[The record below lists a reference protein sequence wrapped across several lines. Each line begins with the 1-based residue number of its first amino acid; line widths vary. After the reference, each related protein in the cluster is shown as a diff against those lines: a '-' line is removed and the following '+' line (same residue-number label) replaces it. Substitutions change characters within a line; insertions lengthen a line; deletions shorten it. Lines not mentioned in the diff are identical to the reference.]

1 MPTFGLYLLL
11 GIVMTATAIG
21 FYFEHKVEARKYKD
35 NQK

>member
-21 FYFEHKVEARKYKD
+21 FYVENKSRSKKI
-35 NQK
+35 QG